1 MINQPKP
8 SLSGARSLC
17 CMHHLGCLCVVLVS
31 IWTHPEYKPCLC
43 PPSPEPLNLNLGS
56 GRSPAANLGAVVHGV
71 RGFVACGDGE
81 SGGSHVG
88 DVDRSLIQW
97 PHRRLSYPPTP
108 RSGPASLE
116 QWSSTDSATLST
128 SSPSLSSSSQISHW
142 RMYRDMY
149 GNPLFAT
156 CSKCGGKYTN
166 PNVCASH
173 ETKCNGSNRLM
184 CHICKRVYSQ
194 MCALKEH
201 LRGKHGLGEMLK
213 CKLCERS
220 FKYKPQLYDHACA
233 GLKKDNAAIS
243 GSSSGGLSQ

>member
-1 MINQPKP
+1 MCCACVQLDAPV
-8 SLSGARSLC
+8 SLS
-17 CMHHLGCLCVVLVS
+17 V
-31 IWTHPEYKPCLC
+31 
-43 PPSPEPLNLNLGS
+43 PPSSES
-56 GRSPAANLGAVVHGV
+56 
-71 RGFVACGDGE
+71 GFVACGDAE
-81 SGGSHVG
+81 SGGGAG
-88 DVDRSLIQW
+88 DIDRSLMQR
-97 PHRRLSYPPTP
+97 PHRRLSYPPIP
-108 RSGPASLE
+108 RSGSASLE
-116 QWSSTDSATLST
+116 QWSSTDST
-128 SSPSLSSSSQISHW
+128 SLSSSSLPIFSHW

-149 GNPLFAT
+149 GNPMFAT

-173 ETKCNGSNRLM
+173 EAKCNGSNRLM

-233 GLKKDNAAIS
+233 GLKKDNVTGTHS
-243 GSSSGGLSQ
+243 PSTGRPGQ

>member
-1 MINQPKP
+1 
-8 SLSGARSLC
+8 
-17 CMHHLGCLCVVLVS
+17 MHLCVVLVS
-31 IWTHPEYKPCLC
+31 LKDASVTSKLSV

-56 GRSPAANLGAVVHGV
+56 GRNPAEFLGTVV
-71 RGFVACGDGE
+71 RGFKDFVACCDGE
-81 SGGSHVG
+81 NDSGL
-88 DVDRSLIQW
+88 DAFTNRNLMQW
-97 PHRRLSYPPTP
+97 PQRRLSYPP
-108 RSGPASLE
+108 RSGPAYYE
-116 QWSSTDSATLST
+116 QR
-128 SSPSLSSSSQISHW
+128 SPADTPPSSSSSSSPIISHW
-142 RMYRDMY
+142 RMSRDRY

-173 ETKCNGSNRLM
+173 EAKCNGTNRLM

-213 CKLCERS
+213 CKLCDRS

-233 GLKKDNAAIS
+233 GLKENTTGTSNSNAFTSSHS
-243 GSSSGGLSQ
+243 GQ

>member
-1 MINQPKP
+1 
-8 SLSGARSLC
+8 
-17 CMHHLGCLCVVLVS
+17 
-31 IWTHPEYKPCLC
+31 
-43 PPSPEPLNLNLGS
+43 PLNLNLGS
-56 GRSPAANLGAVVHGV
+56 GRNPTDHLGTVV
-71 RGFVACGDGE
+71 RGGKSFDTFSDGE
-81 SGGSHVG
+81 NGNGSE
-88 DVDRSLIQW
+88 DVNQMLSQW

-108 RSGPASLE
+108 RSGSAHLE
-116 QWSSTDSATLST
+116 QWN
-128 SSPSLSSSSQISHW
+128 SPNHTPLSSSSSPSISNW

-149 GNPLFAT
+149 GNPMFAT

-173 ETKCNGSNRLM
+173 EAKCNGTNRLM

-233 GLKKDNAAIS
+233 GLKKDSGVNARS
-243 GSSSGGLSQ
+243 LVG